1 MDALSSVILRKA
13 LDGLAMRQMA
23 VAQNVAGATSR
34 GYRPIRVDF
43 ERALATAAAQGN
55 DAVEALPIRFETM
68 RRAPGA
74 EPRTDLDLATA
85 SETALRYS
93 ALVDVL
99 GRQMSLMRLA
109 VKGGQ

>member
-23 VAQNVAGATSR
+23 TAQNIAGASSPD
-34 GYRPIRVDF
+34 YRPLRVDF
-43 ERALATAAAQGN
+43 EDALRAASGEGDAAVDAMPLRFRTAPR
-55 DAVEALPIRFETM
+55 L
-68 RRAPGA
+68 PGA
-74 EPRTDLDLATA
+74 EPRTDLELATA

-99 GRQMSLMRLA
+99 GRQMALMRLA
-109 VKGGQ
+109 VRGGQ